1 MSKPGLKAAA
11 TRAPTGHY
19 WLQLYVAG
27 PAPRSAAALRTLEE
41 ICAEHLPGRHQIEVI
56 DLMKHPHLA
65 QADNI
70 LAVPTLVRSQP
81 GPMRKIIGN
90 LSSPTRL
97 LSGLDLCAFD
107 TDPFAQRKGGSH
119 V

>member
-1 MSKPGLKAAA
+1 
-11 TRAPTGHY
+11 
-19 WLQLYVAG
+19 
-27 PAPRSAAALRTLEE
+27 
-41 ICAEHLPGRHQIEVI
+41 
-56 DLMKHPHLA
+56 
-65 QADNI
+65 
-70 LAVPTLVRSQP
+70 
-81 GPMRKIIGN
+81 MRKIIGN